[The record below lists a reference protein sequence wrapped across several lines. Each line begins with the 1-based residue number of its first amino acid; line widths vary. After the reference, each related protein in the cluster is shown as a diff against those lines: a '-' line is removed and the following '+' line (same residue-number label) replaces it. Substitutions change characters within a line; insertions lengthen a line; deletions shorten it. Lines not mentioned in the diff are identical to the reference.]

1 MNPCFSSSKQYQSE
15 FTSFTI
21 DLSRLIV
28 RQAKDQDLASLAD
41 ILADSFHTREGIMRW
56 IYPFLR
62 MGIYEDLRHR
72 LRFASGYY
80 VCLAAIAPFSTAGGP
95 PKASLVGTV
104 EMGLRFNYWQPQGSQ
119 YLYISNLAVRRECR
133 RQGVAAQLLNTCE
146 RMAIDW
152 GFSELYLHVLENN
165 HKARR
170 LYFKLGY
177 RLQRVEGSWTTWLLK
192 QPRRMLLRKTL
203 VKDGTDAGGGI

>member
-1 MNPCFSSSKQYQSE
+1 
-15 FTSFTI
+15 
-21 DLSRLIV
+21 
-28 RQAKDQDLASLAD
+28 
-41 ILADSFHTREGIMRW
+41 MRW

-72 LRFASGYY
+72 LRFASGHY
-80 VCLAAIAPFSTAGGP
+80 VCLAAIAPFPKAGGQ

-104 EMGLRFNYWQPQGSQ
+104 EMGLRSNYWQPYGSQ
-119 YLYISNLAVRRECR
+119 YPYVSNLAVRRECR

-146 RMAIDW
+146 RMAVDW

-165 HKARR
+165 YKARR

-177 RLQRVEGSWTTWLLK
+177 RLQQVEGSWTTWLLG
-192 QPRRMLLRKTL
+192 QPRRMLLRKPL
-203 VKDGTDAGGGI
+203 VKDGAKTGGGI